1 MTNHREWLTGLRE
14 SSVPF
19 VLLGDEGKQSVKG
32 EGELL
37 LQGEYGELKLENVLL
52 VEKLSLN
59 LISQTQLDSTGCKT
73 FSDKGK
79 LWVFNEDWKV
89 VAEGNRNQG
98 LYEMKL
104 RKKGLEDENATYLPS
119 LEGDLAREE
128 LKARLGGLPVKEL
141 QQEASAMVVGME
153 KVELETLH
161 RRMGHASMDRVKELV
176 KKGMVKG
183 SVRSMLADSG
193 LPLKF
198 WGDALAMACWSK
210 NRLPTKGLQADMT
223 PHEAFYGRKP
233 NLGFA
238 RVWGSM
244 VQYRE
249 PAGPDHKLLPK
260 AHWGIN
266 LGTCPVSKGWVIK
279 DVISGKVTITPD
291 VVFYEEVN
299 YLQWKG
305 IEKEIAA
312 AGTASAPDKV
322 EDLLE
327 EKESEGVGDEG
338 DEELEDV
345 ERADSVDWV
354 WEKVPTSEADE
365 TNGVEIAGEQPSN
378 EVAEGGNDEVAE
390 EEGDEESAAEGD
402 SDPWKLL
409 DSEDSNVK
417 MREIADLLKEGA
429 IIIGREVKSGDEN
442 EKAKEDLSGD
452 EAESPTEE
460 LGKGKRVKKPNPR
473 Y

>member
-14 SSVPF
+14 SSVPY
-19 VLLGDEGKQSVKG
+19 VLLGDEGKLSVKG

-153 KVELETLH
+153 K
-161 RRMGHASMDRVKELV
+161 
-176 KKGMVKG
+176 
-183 SVRSMLADSG
+183 
-193 LPLKF
+193 
-198 WGDALAMACWSK
+198 
-210 NRLPTKGLQADMT
+210 
-223 PHEAFYGRKP
+223 
-233 NLGFA
+233 
-238 RVWGSM
+238 
-244 VQYRE
+244 
-249 PAGPDHKLLPK
+249 
-260 AHWGIN
+260 
-266 LGTCPVSKGWVIK
+266 
-279 DVISGKVTITPD
+279 
-291 VVFYEEVN
+291 EVN

-305 IEKEIAA
+305 VEKEIAA
-312 AGTASAPDKV
+312 AGTTTAPDKV

-327 EKESEGVGDEG
+327 EKESEGVGYEG
-338 DEELEDV
+338 EEELEDV
-345 ERADSVDWV
+345 EWADSVDWV
-354 WEKVPTSEADE
+354 WEKAPTSEADE
-365 TNGVEIAGEQPSN
+365 TNGVEIAGEQPSS
-378 EVAEGGNDEVAE
+378 EVAEGGNEEVVG
-390 EEGDEESAAEGD
+390 EGDEESAAEGD

-409 DSEDSNVK
+409 NSDDSNVK
-417 MREIADLLKEGA
+417 MREIEELLQEGA
-429 IIIGREVKSGDEN
+429 IMIGREVKNGEG
-442 EKAKEDLSGD
+442 KALADSSED
-452 EAESPTEE
+452 EAESPAEE

>member
-14 SSVPF
+14 SSVPY
-19 VLLGDEGKQSVKG
+19 VLLGDEGKLSVKG

-183 SVRSMLADSG
+183 
-193 LPLKF
+193 
-198 WGDALAMACWSK
+198 
-210 NRLPTKGLQADMT
+210 
-223 PHEAFYGRKP
+223 
-233 NLGFA
+233 
-238 RVWGSM
+238 
-244 VQYRE
+244 
-249 PAGPDHKLLPK
+249 
-260 AHWGIN
+260 
-266 LGTCPVSKGWVIK
+266 
-279 DVISGKVTITPD
+279 KVTITRD

-305 IEKEIAA
+305 VEKEIAA
-312 AGTASAPDKV
+312 AGTATAPDKV

-327 EKESEGVGDEG
+327 EKESEGVGYEG

-354 WEKVPTSEADE
+354 WEKAPTSEADE

-378 EVAEGGNDEVAE
+378 EVAEGGNEEVVG
-390 EEGDEESAAEGD
+390 EGDEESAAEGD

-409 DSEDSNVK
+409 NSDDSNVK
-417 MREIADLLKEGA
+417 MREIEELLEEGA
-429 IIIGREVKSGDEN
+429 IVIGREVKNGEG
-442 EKAKEDLSGD
+442 KALADSSED
-452 EAESPTEE
+452 EAESPAEE

-473 Y
+473 LQ

>member
-1 MTNHREWLTGLRE
+1 
-14 SSVPF
+14 
-19 VLLGDEGKQSVKG
+19 
-32 EGELL
+32 
-37 LQGEYGELKLENVLL
+37 
-52 VEKLSLN
+52 
-59 LISQTQLDSTGCKT
+59 
-73 FSDKGK
+73 
-79 LWVFNEDWKV
+79 
-89 VAEGNRNQG
+89 
-98 LYEMKL
+98 
-104 RKKGLEDENATYLPS
+104 
-119 LEGDLAREE
+119 
-128 LKARLGGLPVKEL
+128 
-141 QQEASAMVVGME
+141 
-153 KVELETLH
+153 
-161 RRMGHASMDRVKELV
+161 
-176 KKGMVKG
+176 
-183 SVRSMLADSG
+183 
-193 LPLKF
+193 
-198 WGDALAMACWSK
+198 
-210 NRLPTKGLQADMT
+210 MT

-279 DVISGKVTITPD
+279 DVISGKVTITRD

-312 AGTASAPDKV
+312 AGTATAPDKV

-378 EVAEGGNDEVAE
+378 EVAEGGNDEVAG

-402 SDPWKLL
+402 SDPWKLI

>member
-14 SSVPF
+14 SSVPY
-19 VLLGDEGKQSVKG
+19 VLLGDEGKLSVKG

-73 FSDKGK
+73 LSDKGK

-161 RRMGHASMDRVKELV
+161 RRMGHASMDRVKEL
-176 KKGMVKG
+176 
-183 SVRSMLADSG
+183 
-193 LPLKF
+193 
-198 WGDALAMACWSK
+198 

-223 PHEAFYGRKP
+223 PHKAFYGRKP

-279 DVISGKVTITPD
+279 DVISGKVTITRD

-305 IEKEIAA
+305 IEKEIAR
-312 AGTASAPDKV
+312 AGTATAPNKA

-345 ERADSVDWV
+345 ERADSDDWV

-378 EVAEGGNDEVAE
+378 EVAEGGNDEVAG

-402 SDPWKLL
+402 SDPWELL

-429 IIIGREVKSGDEN
+429 IIIGREVKSGNEN
-442 EKAKEDLSGD
+442 EKALEDLSED
-452 EAESPTEE
+452 EAESPAEE